1 MLNERKHQQVE
12 DEKAKKADAISDKSL
27 VKFSD
32 KDPKDVN
39 MPNQYAKAKSVEKG
53 EEMIQ
58 EDTKQSMISLMNFLK
73 KHLEVLAYLKLNMI

>member
-1 MLNERKHQQVE
+1 MCLLNERKHQQVE
-12 DEKAKKADAISDKSL
+12 DEKAKKTVYIGDKNS

-32 KDPKDVN
+32 KDPKNVN

-58 EDTKQSMISLMNFLK
+58 EDTKQSYDFV
-73 KHLEVLAYLKLNMI
+73 E